1 MKKKL
6 FRQMNAVIAAV
17 LFIAGLLYA
26 PEVTAQETEGTWQ
39 RTIIIATLDG
49 ATMEYLIDKDTKVTI
64 EKPNLIIETEG
75 VVLNYEL
82 EKMSQVRYG
91 KMFMPTGIGRTK
103 AETPPFKWEDE
114 TIFFNHLLENTLIE
128 VFTADGKQVMNQQCS
143 GDAQLSLKQFPT
155 GVYLI
160 KMNQTTYKILKK

>member
-6 FRQMNAVIAAV
+6 FKQMKAVISAV

-26 PEVTAQETEGTWQ
+26 PEITAQETEGTWQ

-64 EKPNLIIETEG
+64 EKPNLVIETEG
-75 VVLNYEL
+75 VVLSYEL
-82 EKMSQVRYG
+82 EKISQVRYG

-114 TIFFNHLLENTLIE
+114 TIFINHLPENTLIE
-128 VFTADGKQVMNQQCS
+128 VFTTNGKQVMNQQCS